1 MRNSRPCTALE
12 PAPLKVGG
20 ACCRVS
26 MRAGLMR
33 KHGVWGHLSHARSA
47 PCKSEHRILYW
58 DFSSHLKAKLPK
70 SQEMHCS
77 LPSYSLSSL

>member
-1 MRNSRPCTALE
+1 
-12 PAPLKVGG
+12 
-20 ACCRVS
+20 
-26 MRAGLMR
+26 MR

-58 DFSSHLKAKLPK
+58 DFSIHLKAKLPK